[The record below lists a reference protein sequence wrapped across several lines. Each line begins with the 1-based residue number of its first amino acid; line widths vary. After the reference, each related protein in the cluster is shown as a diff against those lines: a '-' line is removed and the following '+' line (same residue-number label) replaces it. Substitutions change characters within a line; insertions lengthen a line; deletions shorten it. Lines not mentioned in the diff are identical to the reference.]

1 MRSLIIEVR
10 GGIVQEVYTD
20 ATDLRVILVDWDAG
34 ESPGDQS
41 AGGDFS
47 TSTLADVP
55 AETLSAVLQLTR

>member
-1 MRSLIIEVR
+1 
-10 GGIVQEVYTD
+10 VYTD

-34 ESPGDQS
+34 ESPGDKS

-55 AETLSAVLQLTR
+55 TETFSAVLQLTR